1 MNKALGTLQFQLYEY
16 DTKLQDSDA
25 NPLPGRLLLGV
36 QLWVALHANSI
47 LSAVSAA
54 VESVNKSF
62 IGAIDVVLSYEE
74 YSRRVSPSTSDRSL
88 SQVFSFS
95 YPSPT
100 KWGRY
105 MFFIML

>member
-62 IGAIDVVLSYEE
+62 IMSMA
-74 YSRRVSPSTSDRSL
+74 
-88 SQVFSFS
+88 
-95 YPSPT
+95 PT
-100 KWGRY
+100 NTTTTP
-105 MFFIML
+105 MLLV